1 MPSRKKAKGKA
12 RRAARAGKEEESQAV
27 AAAADQRQEGSL
39 ELMTQRLIFNSATPQ
54 CCKHGLAPSP
64 STEEKICIEFIHTFI
79 EAFTAQ
85 DDVVESVTAAIEA
98 TQEKFDDV
106 YYSSKLETVVSILL
120 ASGTQLILDGD
131 KHNARLYAVLAYFF
145 QQWMEVQVKESK
157 AICIWSKVYE
167 LHVADDHTLIQYYR
181 KRISC
186 SCLDKKYEE
195 VKSVKKMGLCYNP
208 KCSLPGRKMQRI
220 KMFYCTR
227 CCEVNYCSV
236 ECQKNDW
243 KNTGSSATEL
253 WRRRLRS
260 ILASNHNALPR
271 LTRVI

>member
-12 RRAARAGKEEESQAV
+12 RRAARVGKEEESQIV
-27 AAAADQRQEGSL
+27 VPAANQRQEGSL
-39 ELMTQRLIFNSATPQ
+39 EVMMQRLIFNSATPQ
-54 CCKHGLAPSP
+54 YCKHGLASSP
-64 STEEKICIEFIHTFI
+64 STEEEICLEFIHTFI
-79 EAFTAQ
+79 EEFTSK
-85 DDVVESVTAAIEA
+85 DGVVGSVTAAIEATLEA

-208 KCSLPGRKMQRI
+208 KCSLPGRKMQRS

-243 KNTGSSATEL
+243 KKHRQFCNRIVAKKAAFNTSKQS
-253 WRRRLRS
+253 
-260 ILASNHNALPR
+260 
-271 LTRVI
+271 

>member
-1 MPSRKKAKGKA
+1 MPSRKKAKGRA
-12 RRAARAGKEEESQAV
+12 RRAAKEAKAKKEEDSHTV

-39 ELMTQRLIFNSATPQ
+39 EAQMQRLQINAITGKK
-54 CCKHGLAPSP
+54 CCLRGIAPVSP
-64 STEEKICIEFIHTFI
+64 SDVKICNDFIHKFI
-79 EAFTAQ
+79 AVLTSIEDLSDSFTAATESTMVKFA
-85 DDVVESVTAAIEA
+85 DV
-98 TQEKFDDV
+98 
-106 YYSSKLETVVSILL
+106 YSSKLEIVVSILL

-208 KCSLPGRKMQRI
+208 KCSLPGRKMQRS

-243 KNTGSSATEL
+243 KKHRQFCNRIVAKKAAFNTSKQS
-253 WRRRLRS
+253 
-260 ILASNHNALPR
+260 
-271 LTRVI
+271 